1 MSDELRWLRETCEAG
16 NEEARRRAEVQAWM
30 AAEAERGCLR
40 YNRDAPMWHAYEAAA
55 AHQQRAGA
63 TLNSVWPELLA
74 VVEAARAQRVGYVCA
89 CDPGDEFRTSTKC
102 EGCVRRGEQSRAT
115 GAALDDLDAAIRRSL
130 DGAR

>member
-40 YNRDAPMWHAYEAAA
+40 YNRDAPMWHAYEAARDQ
-55 AHQQRAGA
+55 HRRAGA
-63 TLNSVWPELLA
+63 TLISVWPELLA
-74 VVEAARAQRVGYVCA
+74 VVEAADTARAKTRA
-89 CDPGDEFRTSTKC
+89 IAGDEH
-102 EGCVRRGEQSRAT
+102 
-115 GAALDDLDAAIRRSL
+115 GAQQLARESSALLSDALDALDAAIRRSL